1 MDFVQKKL
9 GMFSIPYYPP
19 FRRGYALAYLAYTA
33 APPMPSLACPPL
45 HSLPSPVSP
54 SPTLNAGG
62 PGVLPR
68 EIFKIPNACR
78 CVLLLSGDLYLV
90 IFITCFM

>member
-9 GMFSIPYYPP
+9 GMFSIPNYPP
-19 FRRGYALAYLAYTA
+19 FRRGYICFGIAYTCSGDA
-33 APPMPSLACPPL
+33 YAVPHLPSST
-45 HSLPSPVSP
+45 HLPSPVFP

-68 EIFKIPNACR
+68 EIFEIPNACR
-78 CVLLLSGDLYLV
+78 CVLVLYGDL
-90 IFITCFM
+90 

>member
-19 FRRGYALAYLAYTA
+19 FRLGYALAYLAYTCSGA
-33 APPMPSLACPPL
+33 AYALPRLPPL
-45 HSLPSPVSP
+45 PTLPSPVFP
-54 SPTLNAGG
+54 SPTLIAGG

-68 EIFKIPNACR
+68 EYF
-78 CVLLLSGDLYLV
+78 
-90 IFITCFM
+90 